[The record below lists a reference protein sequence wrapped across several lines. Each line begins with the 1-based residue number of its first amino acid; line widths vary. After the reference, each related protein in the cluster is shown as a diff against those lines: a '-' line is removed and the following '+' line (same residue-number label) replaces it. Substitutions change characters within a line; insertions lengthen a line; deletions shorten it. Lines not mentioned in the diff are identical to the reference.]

1 MKGFVP
7 VSKENLLQMI
17 GNAREAL
24 YQDYE
29 GKVQDKAAKLVEA
42 ETKRSTTRKWY
53 RLGIIPKQR
62 FAFYRNAIIEW
73 SGDRYYDRLDGC
85 PFEFLAEDR
94 DNSLK
99 WLENMERVAISE
111 NTGEPISL
119 TMKDFMRLDE
129 PEKYHWCNVG
139 LFYMLQ
145 RQ

>member
-24 YQDYE
+24 HQDYE

-73 SGDRYYDRLDGC
+73 SGGRYYDSFDGC

-99 WLENMERVAISE
+99 WLENMERVATSE
-111 NTGEPISL
+111 NSGEPISL

-139 LFYMLQ
+139 LCYVLQ